1 MPKEGDVNNPEG
13 KGGFADNPQNRANGR
28 WSKDTSISYWYNHL
42 IRLDLADFESFNPST
57 MAQDLAYKA
66 VVEAQKELN
75 YLKEITDRTEG
86 RPNQQTD
93 ITTGGDKFQNL
104 TIPIV
109 LSDGRTFEDLKNEL
123 KEE

>member
-1 MPKEGDVNNPEG
+1 MPKEGDINNPNG

-42 IRLDLADFESFNPST
+42 IRLELTDFKDFNPTT

-66 VVEAQKELN
+66 VIEAQAELN

-86 RPNQQTD
+86 RANQQTD
-93 ITTGGDKFQNL
+93 ITTNGKEL
-104 TIPIV
+104 TFPNTIQVEIV
-109 LSDGRTFEDLKNEL
+109 KPDED
-123 KEE
+123 

>member
-1 MPKEGDVNNPEG
+1 MPKEGDINNPNG

-42 IRLDLADFESFNPST
+42 IRLDLLAFKDFKPST

-66 VVEAQKELN
+66 VIEAQEELN

-86 RPNQQTD
+86 RANQQTD
-93 ITTGGDKFQNL
+93 ITTNGKELNFPN
-104 TIPIV
+104 TIQVEIV
-109 LSDGRTFEDLKNEL
+109 QPDED
-123 KEE
+123 

>member
-1 MPKEGDVNNPEG
+1 MPKEGDVNNPDG

-28 WSKDTSISYWYNHL
+28 QSKDTSISYWYNHL
-42 IRLDLADFESFNPST
+42 IRLDLSDFKDFKPST

-66 VVEAQKELN
+66 VKQSLEELN

-93 ITTGGDKFQNL
+93 ITTGGDKLQLNS
-104 TIPIV
+104 IQVEIV
-109 LSDGRTFEDLKNEL
+109 RNEDTSDTSISE
-123 KEE
+123 